1 MNSETF
7 STYKK
12 SFREVIV
19 LALPIIGG
27 QLGQVLMGF
36 FDTLQVSGL
45 GSTYIA
51 ASGFAN
57 TVYWVTN
64 LLGLGILFGI
74 SPLVSEAFGEK
85 NEWKAIGVYR
95 SGIKITIG
103 ISVVFFALMLLVM
116 NNIELFR
123 QTDNINKL
131 SLQYLRIVNYS
142 TPFALLFTA
151 GKQFLDG
158 MGRTTV
164 GMAITIVGL
173 AVNVLLN
180 WMFIYGNLGCAAMGI
195 EGAAWA
201 TASARFVMAL
211 AIFGFIWYDKQVR
224 QLRTE
229 SAVRN
234 LQHKSYV
241 WQILKIGVPSG
252 LQFFMEVSAFSAGQI
267 MSGWL
272 GENYL
277 ASHQIAINLASVTFM
292 VLTGIAAAGTIMTGF
307 AYGAKDHEGIRK
319 AGYTVFILTFFI
331 ELVFA
336 LFFLVFSDVLP
347 KLYTNNAEVISIA
360 SSLLVLAAFFQMSD
374 GLQAAAAGALRG
386 IQDVRIPMVI
396 AFVSYWLV
404 MVPASYFLAFIAGYG
419 IRGLWMG
426 FIAGLSMAAVLLMLR
441 FRHKA
446 KTIEFEEL

>member
-1 MNSETF
+1 
-7 STYKK
+7 
-12 SFREVIV
+12 
-19 LALPIIGG
+19 
-27 QLGQVLMGF
+27 
-36 FDTLQVSGL
+36 
-45 GSTYIA
+45 
-51 ASGFAN
+51 
-57 TVYWVTN
+57 
-64 LLGLGILFGI
+64 
-74 SPLVSEAFGEK
+74 
-85 NEWKAIGVYR
+85 
-95 SGIKITIG
+95 
-103 ISVVFFALMLLVM
+103 
-116 NNIELFR
+116 
-123 QTDNINKL
+123 
-131 SLQYLRIVNYS
+131 
-142 TPFALLFTA
+142 
-151 GKQFLDG
+151 
-158 MGRTTV
+158 
-164 GMAITIVGL
+164 
-173 AVNVLLN
+173 
-180 WMFIYGNLGCAAMGI
+180 
-195 EGAAWA
+195 
-201 TASARFVMAL
+201 MAL

-331 ELVFA
+331 ELIFA

-347 KLYTNNAEVISIA
+347 KLYTNNAEVVSIA

>member
-36 FDTLQVSGL
+36 FDTLQVSDL

-103 ISVVFFALMLLVM
+103 ISAVFFALMLLVM

-164 GMAITIVGL
+164 GMAITIAGL
-173 AVNVLLN
+173 VVNVLLN
-180 WMFIYGNLGCAAMGI
+180 WMFIYGNLGCPAMGI

-201 TASARFVMAL
+201 TASARLIMAL

-241 WQILKIGVPSG
+241 WQILKIGIPSG

-292 VLTGIAAAGTIMTGF
+292 VLTGIAAAGTIMTGY
-307 AYGAKDHEGIRK
+307 AYGARNREGIRT
-319 AGYTVFILTFFI
+319 AGYSVFMLTLAI
-331 ELVFA
+331 EVVFA
-336 LFFLVFSDVLP
+336 VFFFSLNGVLP
-347 KLYTNNAEVISIA
+347 RLYTENSEVISIA
-360 SSLLVLAAFFQMSD
+360 SSLLILAAFFQISD
-374 GLQAAAAGALRG
+374 GLQSAAAGALRG

-404 MVPASYFLAFIAGYG
+404 MVPASYLLAFKAGYG

-426 FIAGLSMAAVLLMLR
+426 FIAGLSIAAVLLMLR

-446 KTIEFEEL
+446 NTIEFSEL